1 MRNKMKN
8 PDILVV
14 GGGAS
19 GLIAAITA
27 ARRGASVTVLER
39 SKKPLMKLLRTG
51 NGRCNLTNTGSD
63 RFVYHGTDPSFAH
76 AVLKNFSVQET
87 IALFLSLG
95 VYTTNH
101 DGWVYP
107 YSEQAESV
115 AKNILNQVFD
125 TETSFDR
132 CNVIHCTF
140 NAACQFDR
148 CNVIECT
155 GTDICT
161 FVRSNVY
168 DEDPSGPDIQ
178 VESTEIVD
186 DAT

>member
-1 MRNKMKN
+1 MEK
-8 PDILVV
+8 
-14 GGGAS
+14 
-19 GLIAAITA
+19 
-27 ARRGASVTVLER
+27 
-39 SKKPLMKLLRTG
+39 
-51 NGRCNLTNTGSD
+51 
-63 RFVYHGTDPSFAH
+63 H
-76 AVLKNFSVQET
+76 
-87 IALFLSLG
+87 
-95 VYTTNH
+95 
-101 DGWVYP
+101 
-107 YSEQAESV
+107 V